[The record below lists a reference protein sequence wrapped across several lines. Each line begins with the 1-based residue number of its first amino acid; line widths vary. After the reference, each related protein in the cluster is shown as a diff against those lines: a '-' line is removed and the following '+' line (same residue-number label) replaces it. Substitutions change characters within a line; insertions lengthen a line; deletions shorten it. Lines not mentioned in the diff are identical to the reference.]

1 MSAAPINFACPQC
14 HKKFSTPPAFA
25 GKSLKCGCG
34 NTVTVPTASSAGRPS
49 PPQTT
54 ASQSTPI
61 SQPTPQPPS
70 SGQSVAAST
79 YGNLASNSG
88 RREFPALRYVARVI
102 DVISWFYLFCG
113 MLGAIAFTAAIWQNA
128 GPPSTLGPAILG
140 AILIAIVV
148 LLVVVVIRASAEMI
162 RLALYVAELLEDI
175 RQNTA

>member
-14 HKKFSTPPAFA
+14 HKKFSTPAAFA

-49 PPQTT
+49 PPQAT
-54 ASQSTPI
+54 ASPSTPS

-70 SGQSVAAST
+70 SGQNVATST
-79 YGNLASNSG
+79 YGNPASNSG

-102 DVISWFYLFCG
+102 DVISWVYLFCG
-113 MLGAIAFTAAIWQNA
+113 MLGAIAFTAAMWQNA
-128 GPPSTLGPAILG
+128 GPPSILG
-140 AILIAIVV
+140 GILIAIVV
-148 LLVVVVIRASAEMI
+148 LLIVVVIRASAEMI